1 MNMHE
6 KSIEEM
12 VAENEAGSHQYNCDT
27 LMGNGA
33 LHVSP
38 EFAPHIRAVLTALPF
53 DINEKL
59 MELKVAFLAVDK
71 SLKGLHLDLPP
82 TLHANPTSGPPL
94 NLHTHPGGKLL
105 YFSPLLLE
113 TSKEEIRFT
122 IAHEIAHAVL
132 GDPPDSSQ
140 NAKATGER
148 QEGEADELAQ
158 RWGFKRPPR
167 RSA

>member
-59 MELKVAFLAVDK
+59 MELKVAFLAVVTESVESEWIDGLRTDREDARNK
-71 SLKGLHLDLPP
+71 IDCLWAVLWAICVWDRIDSLQ
-82 TLHANPTSGPPL
+82 
-94 NLHTHPGGKLL
+94 THD
-105 YFSPLLLE
+105 E
-113 TSKEEIRFT
+113 TSWHARRLLFRCLARRGAIWRLRTHVIYAQARF
-122 IAHEIAHAVL
+122 
-132 GDPPDSSQ
+132 
-140 NAKATGER
+140 
-148 QEGEADELAQ
+148 
-158 RWGFKRPPR
+158 
-167 RSA
+167 